1 MLSITKH
8 IRASLVI
15 SLNDGQPAEKKNVT
29 SAFDTH
35 WILLKEG
42 PENNDVMNENLMF
55 LPHG

>member
-1 MLSITKH
+1 M
-8 IRASLVI
+8 I